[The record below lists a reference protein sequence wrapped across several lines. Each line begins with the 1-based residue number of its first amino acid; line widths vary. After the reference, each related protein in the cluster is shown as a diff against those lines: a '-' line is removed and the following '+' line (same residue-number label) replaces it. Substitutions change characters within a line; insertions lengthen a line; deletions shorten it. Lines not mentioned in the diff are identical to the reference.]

1 MKKKFWLTALLAVAL
16 MLLLG
21 GAALADYIDYC
32 RFCGDR
38 KLFRFQSTT
47 YSDDD
52 WHVVIFACE
61 GCGAQRI
68 PQVPHYGGTATCT
81 QKAVCDGCKREYGDF
96 APHSFTTRASGQLA
110 SAATCTEAAKYYAQ
124 CDNCDAVSDTVT
136 VSVGD
141 PLGHDY
147 SGAPATCTTDQ
158 VCAREGCG
166 AVLDS
171 AKGHDY
177 SGAPATCTT
186 DQVCAR
192 EGCGAVLDS
201 AKGHTPVTDAAVAP
215 TCTATGLTEGTHCEV
230 CGDVLVAQQI
240 VPMTGHNYRSATK
253 APACT
258 EGGYTIY
265 TCINCGDRYTAN
277 ETSPRGHW
285 FGEWSANGDDTH
297 SALCRRNGCKH
308 TGTTACAWFDG
319 QLLMQQADEAY
330 AFTFCPVC
338 GEVSDGACLSLVEA
352 AKAGALTETL
362 PRGELVLRMGELA
375 NGETILSVGF
385 EYSGKLTQPTGEVKI
400 TIPAALL
407 EGYTLSLL
415 DADGAESALPFTIK
429 DEELSFTLDFT
440 PVEEEEPVP
449 VRVIHLIPVAE

>member
-186 DQVCAR
+186 D
-192 EGCGAVLDS
+192 
-201 AKGHTPVTDAAVAP
+201 
-215 TCTATGLTEGTHCEV
+215 
-230 CGDVLVAQQI
+230 
-240 VPMTGHNYRSATK
+240 
-253 APACT
+253 
-258 EGGYTIY
+258 
-265 TCINCGDRYTAN
+265 
-277 ETSPRGHW
+277 
-285 FGEWSANGDDTH
+285 
-297 SALCRRNGCKH
+297 
-308 TGTTACAWFDG
+308 
-319 QLLMQQADEAY
+319 
-330 AFTFCPVC
+330 
-338 GEVSDGACLSLVEA
+338 
-352 AKAGALTETL
+352 
-362 PRGELVLRMGELA
+362 
-375 NGETILSVGF
+375 
-385 EYSGKLTQPTGEVKI
+385 
-400 TIPAALL
+400 
-407 EGYTLSLL
+407 
-415 DADGAESALPFTIK
+415 
-429 DEELSFTLDFT
+429 
-440 PVEEEEPVP
+440 
-449 VRVIHLIPVAE
+449 